1 MLATH
6 RAIDAP
12 ATGLHFVFD
21 WEQAEE
27 PVFDASH
34 IGVRGLMVQ
43 GFLVRN
49 PGYFPVRVLLQVP
62 GIA

>member
-1 MLATH
+1 MLATR
-6 RAIDAP
+6 RAIGAP
-12 ATGLHFVFD
+12 STGLHFVFD
-21 WEQAEE
+21 WEQAKE
-27 PVFDASH
+27 PVFNAAH

-49 PGYFPVRVLLQVP
+49 PDYSPVRVLLQVS